1 MAVDLKEFDIAA
13 ELQEN
18 VQMLKDEL
26 SALQTDYEPEL
37 DAEEQMSVIR
47 TSTTPMAH
55 TLAED
60 LHVLVTQHAQVHVC
74 VLGSKRLPRVRVLYT
89 IQ

>member
-1 MAVDLKEFDIAA
+1 MATADKQRRLLRMALKMLFLSFPSNLSSTRSVSGMAVDLKEFDIAA

-37 DAEEQMSVIR
+37 DAEEQMSP
-47 TSTTPMAH
+47 S
-55 TLAED
+55 
-60 LHVLVTQHAQVHVC
+60 
-74 VLGSKRLPRVRVLYT
+74 LPPS
-89 IQ
+89 